1 MLYALST
8 CHLEEDTQLSF
19 KELPSQTSRIPK
31 IFFTGTKLWQ

>member
-19 KELPSQTSRIPK
+19 KDGIALPDKQDTQD
-31 IFFTGTKLWQ
+31 FFHRY